1 MAEPEYVRLTR
12 WHSRSSFG
20 IISVSRSSLW
30 LGKDHLLSIETTGY
44 KESYKRFYF
53 SDVQAILL
61 RKTADWIV
69 WSVVFGTAAGGF
81 GLMAFAAS
89 EAVFR
94 GISVGVG
101 GLCLLAFLLNL
112 AAGPSCKCY
121 LRTAVQV
128 EELPSLNRFGRA
140 GQALT
145 RLRPLLI
152 AAQGQV
158 APEEISRRTQETMA
172 SSATD
177 PVAVPVASPGPG
189 SNVSDPPR

>member
-1 MAEPEYVRLTR
+1 MAELEYVRLTR
-12 WHSRSSFG
+12 SGSRSSFG

-30 LGKDHLLSIETTGY
+30 LGKDHVLCIETTGY

-53 SDVQAILL
+53 FDVQAILL

-69 WSVVFGTAAGGF
+69 WSAVFGTAAGGF
-81 GLMAFAAS
+81 GLLAFAAS

-94 GISVGVG
+94 GITAGVG
-101 GLCLLAFLLNL
+101 GLSVLAFLLNL

-128 EELPSLNRFGRA
+128 EELPSLNRFRRA
-140 GQALT
+140 YKALT

-158 APEEISRRTQETMA
+158 APEEISGTQETMV
-172 SSATD
+172 SSTTD
-177 PVAVPVASPGPG
+177 SVAVPAASPEPG
-189 SNVSDPPR
+189 SNVSNPPR